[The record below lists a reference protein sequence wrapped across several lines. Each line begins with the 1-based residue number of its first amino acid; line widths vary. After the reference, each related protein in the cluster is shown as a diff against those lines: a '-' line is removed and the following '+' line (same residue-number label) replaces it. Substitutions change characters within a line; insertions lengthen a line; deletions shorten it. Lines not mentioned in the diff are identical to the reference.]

1 MNKVQLKMIELSKIH
16 FKSTQNGQTSQDS
29 AEEDEKI
36 LLSDQEIDELLDRS
50 VECYNSIDDSKFD
63 KVKIFETVNNM
74 DK

>member
-1 MNKVQLKMIELSKIH
+1 MMELSKIH

>member
-1 MNKVQLKMIELSKIH
+1 MELSKIH

>member
-1 MNKVQLKMIELSKIH
+1 MMELSKIH

-63 KVKIFETVNNM
+63 KVRIFETVNNM

>member
-1 MNKVQLKMIELSKIH
+1 MMELSKIH

-29 AEEDEKI
+29 EEDEKI

-63 KVKIFETVNNM
+63 KVKYLKRSITWINSSNIKE
-74 DK
+74 